1 MTRPTSEKSTPPKT
15 DSVIDRLS
23 QSIYYTC
30 DLSQVDLIDLFHAI
44 ERDQRKEYRR
54 LFIIQQRSKHH
65 LFFGKGHYK
74 GSPPFYGEMKYEAG
88 QLSII
93 LRYESRIAYFNIVW
107 PWILVLFF
115 AIGSAFNHSDVSKL
129 FEWFLWFPV
138 CAVGLFFIGF
148 YILSMKPD
156 IALAISKDLQGRG
169 IVFEAGSEKEVDAG
183 TSI

>member
-129 FEWFLWFPV
+129 FEWFIWFPV
-138 CAVGLFFIGF
+138 CAVGLFFIWF
-148 YILSMKPD
+148 YIHSMKPD

-169 IVFEAGSEKEVDAG
+169 IVFEAGSEKEVGTG